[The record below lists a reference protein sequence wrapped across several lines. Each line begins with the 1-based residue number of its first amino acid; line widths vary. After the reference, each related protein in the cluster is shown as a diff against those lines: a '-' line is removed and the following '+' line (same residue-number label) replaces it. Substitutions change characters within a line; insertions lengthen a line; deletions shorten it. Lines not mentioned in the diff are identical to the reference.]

1 MPKVAA
7 LAMWNSSSIRALW
20 AAMSSG
26 LMKSAV
32 SAYDTFRVA
41 TAAPLPGDV
50 IWPDSPLASQLKMVA
65 KTIAGRGGLGMCRM
79 TFFVNYGGWD
89 HHSGLLAGQQEML
102 PIVNDAVKAFYDTLA
117 AIGAQDEIVLYSA
130 SDFGRSLTSNSQ
142 GSDHAWGGNQFAVGG
157 QVKGRRIYG
166 QYPDLFLDSSL
177 DVGRGRLIPT
187 TSVDAFFAEMA
198 LWLGVSPTS
207 LPLVLPNIARFH
219 SPSSTT
225 PPVGFLL

>member
-1 MPKVAA
+1 
-7 LAMWNSSSIRALW
+7 
-20 AAMSSG
+20 
-26 LMKSAV
+26 MKSAV

-117 AIGAQDEIVLYSA
+117 AIGAQDEVVLYSA

-142 GSDHAWGGNQFAVGG
+142 GSDHAWGGNQLVVGG

-177 DVGRGRLIPT
+177 DVGRGRLIPPPP
-187 TSVDAFFAEMA
+187 A
-198 LWLGVSPTS
+198 LTPSSRKWPSGWASPPPVFPSSCPTS
-207 LPLVLPNIARFH
+207 PASIA
-219 SPSSTT
+219 
-225 PPVGFLL
+225 PPAARPPWDFCFKGIGSDPGLKER

>member
-1 MPKVAA
+1 
-7 LAMWNSSSIRALW
+7 
-20 AAMSSG
+20 
-26 LMKSAV
+26 
-32 SAYDTFRVA
+32 
-41 TAAPLPGDV
+41 
-50 IWPDSPLASQLKMVA
+50 
-65 KTIAGRGGLGMCRM
+65 M

-117 AIGAQDEIVLYSA
+117 AIGAQDEVVLYSA

-142 GSDHAWGGNQFAVGG
+142 GSDHAWGGNQFVVGG

-166 QYPDLFLDSSL
+166 QYPDLFLDNSL

-219 SPSSTT
+219 SPSSTK